1 VKPFIGTLRVSNPAR
16 QSWTSSRKRVL
27 RGGGKPSSRSVDSEV
42 RRCVI
47 EPRNYLCRE
56 PSSWTHAGAEP
67 GN

>member
-1 VKPFIGTLRVSNPAR
+1 MKPFIGTLRVPDPAR

-27 RGGGKPSSRSVDSEV
+27 RGGGKPSSRRVDSEI

-47 EPRNYLCRE
+47 EPRNDHHRE
-56 PSSWTHAGAEP
+56 PSSWTHARAEP